1 LIKNIDIPVLRQ
13 RIIWTAIMSLI
24 SILFILSVQRK
35 LNGNVNNLVVKIK
48 PLKGN
53 KDLINEQDIEILFK
67 KFTGF
72 DVTQANIK
80 TIETDELEALLKA
93 DKRIKKVEVFL
104 DSKDKLNVWIVQ
116 KQPVVRVMD
125 GSNKSYY
132 LDEEGDQVPTVDKS
146 AIRVPLATGHFELF
160 QEGMLKSE
168 KPSKLKEVFTIALEV
183 YKDDFLSALVEQID
197 VNENGEII
205 LIPKIGRQEITIGDD
220 MDLEDKFDNLK
231 IFYKDGLPREG
242 WRKFTAL
249 KLNYKGQVVAKKA
262 QTEFLN

>member
-1 LIKNIDIPVLRQ
+1 MTKNIDIPVLRQ
-13 RIIWTAIMSLI
+13 RIMWTAIMSLI
-24 SILFILSVQRK
+24 SILFIMSVQRK

-53 KDLINEQDIEILFK
+53 RDLINAQDVKILFK
-67 KFTGF
+67 KFTGY
-72 DVTQANIK
+72 DVTQANINS
-80 TIETDELEALLKA
+80 IEIDELEALLKA

-132 LDEEGDQVPTVDKS
+132 IDEEGEQVPTVDRS
-146 AIRVPLATGHFELF
+146 AIRVPLATGHFELY
-160 QEGMLKSE
+160 QEGFLKSD
-168 KPSKLKEVFTIALEV
+168 KPSKLKDIFKIALEV
-183 YKDDFLSALVEQID
+183 FNDDFLSALVEQID
-197 VNENGEII
+197 VNEEGEII
-205 LIPKIGRQEITIGDD
+205 LIPKIGRQEITIGDATN
-220 MDLEDKFDNLK
+220 LEEKFDNLK

-242 WRKFTAL
+242 WRKFTQL
-249 KLNYKGQVVAKKA
+249 KLNYRGQVVAKKA